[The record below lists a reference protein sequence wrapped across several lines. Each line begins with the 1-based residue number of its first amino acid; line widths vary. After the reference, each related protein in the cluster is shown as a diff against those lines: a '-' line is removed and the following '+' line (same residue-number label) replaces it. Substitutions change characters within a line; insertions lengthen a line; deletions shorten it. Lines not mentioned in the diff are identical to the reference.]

1 MVSQRALSE
10 APLQHNLHNSRGF
23 SLIEALIVV
32 AIMGIMA
39 AIAVPNYA
47 GQIREQRL
55 IEYFGQVD
63 YLVKYARVYSME
75 KTRNVNICISSSS
88 QVVLRDIGTTRPA
101 TAAGACGSGTAL
113 STVNLTGT
121 GLTASGTSVALDP
134 RGLAIEPAT
143 GGGVCLTDGRKYRMV
158 IVGVTGARTQEGSGG
173 CPAIP
178 GM

>member
-1 MVSQRALSE
+1 MVSQRALFE
-10 APLQHNLHNSRGF
+10 APLQYNPRCSPGF
-23 SLIEALIVV
+23 SLIELLIIV

-75 KTRNVNICISSSS
+75 KTSNVNICVSGT

-101 TAAGACGSGTAL
+101 TAAGACSSGTVL
-113 STVNLTGT
+113 STVDLTGT

-143 GGGVCLTDGRKYRMV
+143 GGGVCLTDGRKYRLV

-178 GM
+178 SM

>member
-1 MVSQRALSE
+1 MVSQRALFE
-10 APLQHNLHNSRGF
+10 APLQHNPHCSPGF
-23 SLIEALIVV
+23 SLIELLIIV

-63 YLVKYARVYSME
+63 YLAKYARVYSME
-75 KTRNVNICISSSS
+75 KTSNVNICVTSST
-88 QVVLRDIGTTRPA
+88 QVILRDIGTTRPA
-101 TAAGACGSGTAL
+101 TAAAACSSGSVL
-113 STVNLTGT
+113 STVDLTGT

-134 RGLAIEPAT
+134 RGLAIEPAS
-143 GGGVCLTDGRKYRMV
+143 GGGVCLTDGRKHRMV
-158 IVGVTGARTQEGSGG
+158 IVGVAGARTQEGSGG

-178 GM
+178 SM